1 MPAHAPILT
10 PTQHHPLQMPIAM
23 SVVPKVHQAEPIQD
37 TVTDAF
43 VLIID
48 NTTAIKQ
55 TKPSHIIKPMAI
67 EMTNINLPHRTDSAI
82 NKMHMPLP
90 LPNLVDTKDRGKLAK
105 MQIAN
110 ERRRQR
116 AVMEAHAEQERRA
129 DDPNIFNNNV
139 YEPNTKTLVVH
150 ERRTK
155 SHQQKR
161 TSDQL

>member
-1 MPAHAPILT
+1 
-10 PTQHHPLQMPIAM
+10 MPIAV
-23 SVVPKVHQAEPIQD
+23 SAVPKMHQAKPIQD
-37 TVTDAF
+37 TVTNAT
-43 VLIID
+43 LPIID
-48 NTTAIKQ
+48 NTTAIKR
-55 TKPSHIIKPMAI
+55 TKPSPIIKPKAI
-67 EMTNINLPHRTDSAI
+67 EMTNINSPHRTDSAV
-82 NKMHMPLP
+82 NKMHIPLP
-90 LPNLVDTKDRGKLAK
+90 LPNLIDTRDRSILAK
-105 MQIAN
+105 MQIAS

-161 TSDQL
+161 TSDQF